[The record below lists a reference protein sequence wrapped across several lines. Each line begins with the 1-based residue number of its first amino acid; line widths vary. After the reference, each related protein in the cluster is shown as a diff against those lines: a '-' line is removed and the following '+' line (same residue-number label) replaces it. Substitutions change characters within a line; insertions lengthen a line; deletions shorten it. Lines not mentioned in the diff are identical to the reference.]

1 MRRVTYTI
9 GTSTR
14 TADEFLSLLK
24 LHNIELLI
32 DIRRFP
38 TSRFEHFKK
47 ENLKT
52 LLESNGIEY
61 VYLGEKL
68 GGYRRLKYIEYTKT
82 EEFKTA
88 LMELENNLTRKNS
101 VIMCA
106 ERFPWRC
113 HRRFVSIE
121 LQKRGWDVLHII
133 DEKRI
138 WKPAHPVSRPTQKL
152 FDIGRER
159 DSKIN

>member
-1 MRRVTYTI
+1 MNQVTYTI

-14 TADEFLSLLK
+14 TADEFLNLLK
-24 LHNIELLI
+24 LHNIELLV

-52 LLESNGIEY
+52 LVESNGIEY
-61 VYLGEKL
+61 VYLGDKL
-68 GGYRRLKYIEYTKT
+68 GGYRKLKYAEYTKT
-82 EEFKTA
+82 EEFKKA
-88 LMELENNLTRKNS
+88 LTELESNLTRKNS
-101 VIMCA
+101 AIMCA

-121 LQKRGWDVLHII
+121 LQKRGWDVVHII
-133 DEKRI
+133 DEKRT
-138 WKPAHPVSRPTQKL
+138 WRPATPAGESSEKL
-152 FDIGRER
+152 FDEM
-159 DSKIN
+159 

>member
-14 TADEFLSLLK
+14 TADEFLNLLK

-38 TSRFEHFKK
+38 TSRFEHFRK

-52 LLESNGIEY
+52 LLENNGIEY

-82 EEFKTA
+82 EEFKQA
-88 LMELENNLTRKNS
+88 LIELENNLTRKNS
-101 VIMCA
+101 AIMCA

-138 WKPAHPVSRPTQKL
+138 WKPAHPIGRSTRKL
-152 FDIGRER
+152 FG
-159 DSKIN
+159 

>member
-14 TADEFLSLLK
+14 TADEFLNLLK

-38 TSRFEHFKK
+38 TSRFEHFRK

-52 LLESNGIEY
+52 LLKNNGIEY

-82 EEFKTA
+82 EEFKQA
-88 LMELENNLTRKNS
+88 LIELENNLTRKNS
-101 VIMCA
+101 AIMCA

-138 WKPAHPVSRPTQKL
+138 WKPAHPIGRSTRKL
-152 FDIGRER
+152 FG
-159 DSKIN
+159 